1 MKKKVL
7 WLVSVAMAASLT
19 ACARGK
25 DETAADPT
33 ESISVVTDES
43 VTDKTISEAETDK
56 EEDKHDSTAE
66 DVTNGEET
74 STEIYHNS
82 DLDVKYSDD
91 GKITLCYQEQKID
104 ITNNFGKVDV
114 NDEIGGYDCRVYLLD
129 RDGRGV
135 FVTVKY
141 KYGCAALDDF
151 LINNWTEEY
160 HNYADGDISAIN
172 DYHVSEGSVYTD
184 STSDAWDIGSFYLS
198 ENGQTMKV
206 PAEVADNDLGTNSVM
221 VQKEAAEELSYE
233 TTESVDIWLYE
244 PVQGA
249 YGAVVT
255 GDAFLDLLK
264 QNRIDCRYHLNDA
277 GKIDV
282 IRGIYFS

>member
-7 WLVSVAMAASLT
+7 WVCSVVMAAVLV
-19 ACARGK
+19 ACAGGK
-25 DETAADPT
+25 DETAVDST
-33 ESISVVTDES
+33 ESKRVVTSES
-43 VTDKTISEAETDK
+43 VADKITDEVDEDK
-56 EEDKHDSTAE
+56 EEDKHDSTPE
-66 DVTNGEET
+66 DLAIGEEI
-74 STEIYHNS
+74 STDVYHNQ
-82 DLDVKYSDD
+82 DLAVKYSDD
-91 GKITLCYQEQKID
+91 GKITLCYQDQEID
-104 ITNNFGKVDV
+104 ITNSFGKVDV

-129 RDGRGV
+129 KDGKGV
-135 FVTVKY
+135 YVTVKY

-198 ENGQTMKV
+198 ENGQTMIV

-221 VQKEAAEELSYE
+221 VQKEGAEELSFE